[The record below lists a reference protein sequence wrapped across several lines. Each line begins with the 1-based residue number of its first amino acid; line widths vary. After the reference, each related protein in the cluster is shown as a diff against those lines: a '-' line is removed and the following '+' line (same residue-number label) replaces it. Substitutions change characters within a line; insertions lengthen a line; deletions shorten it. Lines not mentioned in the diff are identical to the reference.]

1 MHVRRL
7 SMLIAG
13 LWLGLTLAMLFV
25 ATENFRGVDRL
36 LEAPAKEAGALLGKL
51 PAESPRQLLRYL
63 ASELNR
69 YFFDWYGIAQIWLAV
84 ILLLNLLFATNGNKL
99 VMALAGVL
107 LALVVVE
114 RTILFPEITYLGR
127 LMDFT
132 PLDLDSPVRSR
143 FWSFHRYFSGLEVLK
158 IILLLAVSGKMLIR
172 RELRRRA
179 KGAAGLEVG
188 GREARGDGSPQD

>member
-1 MHVRRL
+1 
-7 SMLIAG
+7 MLIAG

-51 PAESPRQLLRYL
+51 PAESPRRLLRYM

-69 YFFDWYGIAQIWLAV
+69 YFFDWYGVAQIWLAA

-99 VMALAGVL
+99 VMVLAGL
-107 LALVVVE
+107 LLGLVVVE
-114 RTILFPEITYLGR
+114 RMILFPEITYLGR
-127 LMDFT
+127 LMDFA
-132 PLDLDSPVRSR
+132 PPALDSPVRSR

-158 IILLLAVSGKMLIR
+158 ILLLLAVGAKMLIR

-179 KGAAGLEVG
+179 KGVAGIEET
-188 GREARGDGSPQD
+188 GREARGGGPPQD

>member
-1 MHVRRL
+1 
-7 SMLIAG
+7 MLIAG

-36 LEAPAKEAGALLGKL
+36 LEGPAKEAGALLGKL
-51 PAESPRQLLRYL
+51 PAEGPRQLLRYL

-69 YFFDWYGIAQIWLAV
+69 YFFDWYGIAQIWLAA

-99 VMALAGVL
+99 VLALAGAL

-114 RTILFPEITYLGR
+114 RAILFPEITYLGR
-127 LMDFT
+127 LMDFA
-132 PLDLDSPVRSR
+132 PQGLDSPVRSR
-143 FWSFHRYFSGLEVLK
+143 FWSFHRYFSALEVLK
-158 IILLLAVSGKMLIR
+158 LILLLAVSAKMLIR

-179 KGAAGLEVG
+179 KGAAGLDVG